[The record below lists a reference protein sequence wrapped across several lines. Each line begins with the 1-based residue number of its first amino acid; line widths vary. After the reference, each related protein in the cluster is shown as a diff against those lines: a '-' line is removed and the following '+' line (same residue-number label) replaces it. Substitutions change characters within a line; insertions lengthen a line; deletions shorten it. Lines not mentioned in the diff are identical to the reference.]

1 MARHSTNQNA
11 PTSVLPDELLTIEE
25 AAARLNMSVRYIRR
39 AVAERQ
45 IAFHRLGRAIR
56 FAPADL
62 AAFVHAGRV
71 EPMTAENVWHGLRR
85 VA

>member
-1 MARHSTNQNA
+1 MPFTATLTTPYDRAKGGRTPMARHITNQNA

-45 IAFHRLGRAIR
+45 IAFHRL
-56 FAPADL
+56 PAFHSCG
-62 AAFVHAGRV
+62 AF
-71 EPMTAENVWHGLRR
+71 
-85 VA
+85 